1 MKTLVIVAMILSML
15 GLSLAARARAA
26 GKKASPAA
34 GRVEK
39 PAEAVGR
46 VEKSDPEWKK
56 VLTPEQYRVLRL
68 KGTEIA
74 FTGAYWNQHAR
85 GTYYCAACGLPLFSS
100 DTKFDSGTGWPSF
113 WAPLAASHVKV
124 ASDTSLG
131 MERDEVE
138 CARCDGH
145 LGHVFDDGPAP
156 THLRYCMNSVSLKFV
171 AAK

>member
-1 MKTLVIVAMILSML
+1 MKTLVIVMMILVL
-15 GLSLAARARAA
+15 AGLSYSTRARAA
-26 GKKASPAA
+26 GKKTTD
-34 GRVEK
+34 
-39 PAEAVGR
+39 AVGR
-46 VEKSDPEWKK
+46 VEKSEAQWKK
-56 VLTPEQYRVLRL
+56 ALTSEQYQVLRQ

-74 FTGAYWNQHAR
+74 FTGAYWDQHAR
-85 GTYYCAACGLPLFSS
+85 GTYFCAACGLPLFASG
-100 DTKFDSGTGWPSF
+100 TKFESGTGWPSF
-113 WAPLAASHVKV
+113 WAPIAASHVKV
-124 ASDTSLG
+124 AKDASLG

>member
-1 MKTLVIVAMILSML
+1 MKTLVIVTMILGVL

-26 GKKASPAA
+26 GKKPAPAA

-39 PAEAVGR
+39 TADVVGR
-46 VEKSDPEWKK
+46 VEKSDAEWKK
-56 VLTPEQYRVLRL
+56 VLTAEQYQVLRR

-85 GTYYCAACGLPLFSS
+85 GTYVCAACGLPLFSS

-124 ASDTSLG
+124 ANDSSLG